1 MLRFIF
7 VFEELEA
14 KDFER
19 SSSVSSNP
27 QVRSGVNERVQK
39 GQQKIKNKG
48 GCRGDDDV

>member
-1 MLRFIF
+1 MLRSIF

-14 KDFER
+14 KDFEG
-19 SSSVSSNP
+19 SSSVSSYP
-27 QVRSGVNERVQK
+27 QVRSGVNEKVQK